1 MKAKEIRELTV
12 DELRQRDMDFREKYF
27 NLKLQLSTNQLANT
41 AELKQ
46 VKKDIAR
53 VKTILHEKEL
63 ESLTRS

>member
-12 DELRQRDMDFREKYF
+12 DELKHRDKDLKEKYF
-27 NLKLQLSTNQLANT
+27 NLKFQLSTNQLANT

-53 VKTILHEKEL
+53 MKTILQEKEL
-63 ESLTRS
+63 ESLNRS